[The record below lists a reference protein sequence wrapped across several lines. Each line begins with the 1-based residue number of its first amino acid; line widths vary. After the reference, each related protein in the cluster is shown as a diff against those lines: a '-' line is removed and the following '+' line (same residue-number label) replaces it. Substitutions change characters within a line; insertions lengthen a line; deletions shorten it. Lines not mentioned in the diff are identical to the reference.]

1 MEAAVSFSII
11 QNVTV
16 WQGTKQESDVHVKD
30 PLEQLSSR
38 WIRGGEIGD
47 RLRVHSCPIEK

>member
-1 MEAAVSFSII
+1 MDAMLSFNII
-11 QNVTV
+11 QNVIG

-30 PLEQLSSR
+30 PLEQLSGG

-47 RLRVHSCPIEK
+47 R

>member
-1 MEAAVSFSII
+1 MSFSII
-11 QNVTV
+11 QNVIG

-30 PLEQLSSR
+30 PLEQLSSG

-47 RLRVHSCPIEK
+47 RLRVHSGPIEK